1 MMPTLANKQFNFSNY
16 IRSYI
21 CTVIV
26 CKVFA
31 QIMLAKLH
39 CGVRFRYI
47 FASMLSNILYVQF
60 VHFFFFFIEKY
71 AHIHRT
77 SIWVEDKQRLDRI
90 HAPDLPQTE
99 KMYCKLFTQ
108 FKP

>member
-39 CGVRFRYI
+39 CGVCFRYI

-60 VHFFFFFIEKY
+60 IHFFFFFIEKY

-77 SIWVEDKQRLDRI
+77 SIWVED
-90 HAPDLPQTE
+90 QTE
-99 KMYCKLFTQ
+99 VGQDTCTRPSTARKNILQIIYTI
-108 FKP
+108 